1 MLKHEQL
8 SEIFVFAHQ
17 DDESAV
23 YQKIVDALQMGHRVV
38 CVFVTSGVTK
48 GLDSSKRNI
57 ESTLVLTSL
66 GVTPNHIYFAGD
78 IVGITDGDLVN
89 KLDQAA
95 QWLEEVF
102 LNNGPLNR
110 IYLPAWEGGHPDHD
124 ALHAICVSIGK
135 QHSFLG
141 AMRQYSLYNGY
152 HCKGPLFRTFL
163 PLQENGPIEKE
174 KISWP
179 NRVRFLKNCLQY
191 PSQVKTWIGLFPM
204 MLIHYIFWGTQNLQC
219 VSFRRIMTRPHRG
232 KLYYERRKFAAYE
245 NVHQKIS
252 AFVSNNN
259 ESN

>member
-23 YQKIVDALQMGHRVV
+23 YQKIVDALQEGRRVL
-38 CVFVTSGVTK
+38 CVFVTSGMTK
-48 GLDSSKRNI
+48 GLDSSRRNN

-66 GVTPNHIYFAGD
+66 GVTSDHIYFAGD

-89 KLDQAA
+89 RLDQAA
-95 QWLEEVF
+95 QWLESFF
-102 LNNGPLNR
+102 LSNRPVNR
-110 IYLPAWEGGHPDHD
+110 IFLPAWEGGHPDHD
-124 ALHAICVSIGK
+124 ALHAIGVSIGK
-135 QHSFLG
+135 KHSFLD

-163 PLQENGPIEKE
+163 PLQQNGLVEKE

-179 NRVRFLKNCLQY
+179 NRITFLKNCLQY
-191 PSQVKTWIGLFPM
+191 PSQAKTWIGLFPM
-204 MLIHYIFWGTQNLQC
+204 MLIHYIFWGTQNLQP
-219 VSFRRIMTRPHRG
+219 VSFKRIMNRPHSG
-232 KLYYERRKFAAYE
+232 SLYYERRRFAVYE
-245 NVHQKIS
+245 NVHQKIRTFIS
-252 AFVSNNN
+252 KNN

>member
-1 MLKHEQL
+1 MLKPEQL

-23 YQKIVDALQMGHRVV
+23 YQKVVDALQMGHRVV

-57 ESTLVLTSL
+57 ESTLVLKSL
-66 GVTPNHIYFAGD
+66 GVIPNQIYFGGD
-78 IVGITDGDLVN
+78 IVGIADGDLVN
-89 KLDQAA
+89 LLDQAA
-95 QWLEEVF
+95 QWLEELF

-135 QHSFLG
+135 KHSFLDV
-141 AMRQYSLYNGY
+141 MRQYSLYNGY

-163 PLQENGPIEKE
+163 PLLENGPVEKE
-174 KISWP
+174 KITWA

-191 PSQVKTWIGLFPM
+191 PSQAKTWIGLFPM

-219 VSFRRIMTRPHRG
+219 VSFNRIMSRPHSG
-232 KLYYERRKFAAYE
+232 SLYYERRKFADFK

-252 AFVSNNN
+252 EFVISNNL
-259 ESN
+259 SN